1 MNADKLA
8 QALRLLVTAHEEV
21 LGDGLTSFNEPVEL
35 RRAKQ
40 ALAEYDAQP
49 AQAAQSVRV
58 TADLL
63 RRIDVLCPSEGSYLS
78 RMEWKAAKL
87 NRMLAAAP
95 QPPAQPNVI
104 APSVQTLPLKTAPY
118 TLTTT
123 ARPSA
128 DAEGDA

>member
-8 QALRLLVTAHEEV
+8 QERDRFEMWFDSVITDQQYLPSICLAWDAWQ
-21 LGDGLTSFNEPVEL
+21 
-35 RRAKQ
+35 A